1 MSMKTKETISIQER
15 YNMVQENLDFSIT
28 DMKLDVLSY
37 EISKVVSI
45 SKYYSNFE
53 LVKTD
58 EYVSY
63 VGTYESLMSNGK
75 YYKYILPHINQYELK
90 LIDDMLD
97 KEISNRTS
105 LSYLFIDK
113 FSNMDLDSL
122 KQQLNELDLS
132 KLDGI
137 NSIMNTLQGSDN
149 SVGDR

>member
-1 MSMKTKETISIQER
+1 MKTKETISIQER